1 MITLHHLNQSRSK
14 RVIWL
19 LEELG
24 LAYTIVN
31 HSRDA
36 VTQLA
41 PASLKAIHPLGKAP
55 IMVDEGSFLT
65 DANTIVLCESGA
77 IMEYLLAKA
86 DASANTV
93 ECRPN
98 MSHPSYYKYLEWLH
112 FAEGSLGLAV
122 ITKLF
127 MTMEQ
132 RSGDQPMDGYIAK
145 ELALDLGYINH
156 TLATQPYFAGE
167 TFSAADV
174 MMTIMLEI
182 AQNVGLLTD
191 YPEIVRYLENITLRD
206 GYKVAAAK
214 G

>member
-31 HSRDA
+31 HARDS

-55 IMVDEGSFLT
+55 IMVDEDSFLK
-65 DANTIVLCESGA
+65 DANKTVLCESGA
-77 IMEYLLAKA
+77 IMEYLLEKA
-86 DASANTV
+86 DACSKTV
-93 ECRPN
+93 DCRPDKN
-98 MSHPSYYKYLEWLH
+98 HPSYYKYLEWLH

-127 MTMEQ
+127 MTMEN
-132 RSGDQPMDGYIAK
+132 RNGDKPMDGYIAK
-145 ELALDLGYINH
+145 ELAIDLGYINQ
-156 TLATQPYFAGE
+156 TLAGQPYFAGQA
-167 TFSAADV
+167 FSAADV

-191 YPEIVRYLENITLRD
+191 YPDIVRYLENITLRD
-206 GYKVAAAK
+206 AYKIAASK